1 MLELPLAENSSFVPA
16 GHVGWKH
23 SAAAGIGWVV
33 LLLRWSLALT
43 RLTTNSSRHN
53 NPNMTRKINEEANFF
68 VFSPF
73 GFVVPDFY
81 DRFAPAFASER
92 PKKAYFFT
100 TFFWKKRD
108 KKPLVNY

>member
-1 MLELPLAENSSFVPA
+1 M
-16 GHVGWKH
+16 KKQ
-23 SAAAGIGWVV
+23 
-33 LLLRWSLALT
+33 T
-43 RLTTNSSRHN
+43 
-53 NPNMTRKINEEANFF
+53 FF